1 MKIEATHD
9 CFYIYNLLLHYIIV
23 IILLLHNQLVI
34 YHARAQAHEIIY
46 NLIAINSRPSL
57 NCDSIDILCV

>member
-1 MKIEATHD
+1 MKIEATND

-34 YHARAQAHEIIY
+34 ILSRQAHEIIY
-46 NLIAINSRPSL
+46 NLIANNSRPSL
-57 NCDSIDILCV
+57 NYDSIDILCV